1 MVIQCDRFQK
11 EVQSEVGTGGRFR
24 PNYPGKFFRGLA
36 SWVDVYGVS
45 VTVGHQGFSPS
56 RTRIR
61 TTRIRDS
68 DLVTERALEVLH
80 NKE

>member
-1 MVIQCDRFQK
+1 MYRVR
-11 EVQSEVGTGGRFR
+11 
-24 PNYPGKFFRGLA
+24 
-36 SWVDVYGVS
+36 

-56 RTRIR
+56 RKRIR

-68 DLVTERALEVLH
+68 DLVTKRVLEVQH